1 MEEYI
6 GKIKAFFGLNN
17 CSVEITQNGVKAK
30 IIEYHPLTPIENA
43 DCKVYFDALKNALE
57 HKDVKNIAVTGP
69 YGSGKSSMIRSFFAN
84 YNRDEK
90 YKPITITLAN
100 FEANVNAKLNNNE
113 AYQKPKPQGA
123 AAETNPDSLFPNK
136 GLSDFELEQL
146 IERSI
151 VQQLFYHEQDEKIPE
166 SHFKKIKKETWD
178 EVFADTLYILLL
190 VVSFVI
196 LLFPSFFWKL
206 PVLNGA
212 PDFIKE
218 LLPPLALLLAVIGL
232 YKIIKTTRKLL
243 MKISAMK
250 FHVENAEIVLNK
262 NENKSILNHYIDEI
276 IYYFEE
282 TGKNIVILEDLD
294 RFNRHEIFTKLRE
307 INYLVNNCEKVTQKV
322 VFIYA
327 LRDDMFAKAEERTKF
342 FDFIIPIIPIVNYSN
357 SGEILRQKL
366 TVAKKSEIKDPSI
379 EIEDEL
385 IDSLSLFIDDMRLLF
400 NIINEYKIYTEIK
413 SKDKLNASRLLTMIV
428 YKNLY
433 PQDFVDLSQNKGL
446 LYNAMEEVKPYKK
459 RLIEQ
464 DEKKIAE
471 IQAKIEQ
478 VENHDN
484 SLLEKELRLVY
495 LYQII
500 NHLSGTFVCFIINK
514 QRKNVH
520 DVAEDGN
527 LFKELVSQDK
537 IPYVHNVKV
546 NYPSGYFSENST
558 ELRDFN
564 FKNIEQEVNPD
575 FTYEQRVALLNK
587 TELNKLRKEISAL
600 ESSIETYKQYSIYE
614 LLNHG
619 DLKIT
624 NKDAY
629 LPRQFDF
636 VLLALQS
643 GYINENYWEYT
654 SIFHEGSITNSD
666 QTFIL
671 NVKLHRKTPYDHK
684 LQQVENVFRKL
695 TKESERHLK
704 YNESLNNDLM
714 DYVLQEGMLIHTEP
728 YINTAINNLD
738 FVFQYIERGQHLNL
752 FVNYLCQKWP
762 LFIDFIV
769 ENKPDELDKYLRII
783 LENTLTENLIPFFKG
798 KTIYL
803 NNYADFM
810 LLGMDDDKK
819 YELIDELDLRF
830 EKLNPKTSPQDINY
844 IYSNFTYSINID
856 VIRTILSSKE
866 KWDEHA
872 FNTKNYSYIKEC
884 YPEMAEYILRN
895 VSDYIANVFLRL
907 GHNTYIHET
916 DFVELINSTS
926 LAHEQKLQIIQ
937 KCKCKI
943 DNITDI
949 NDVSLRNEICRQNKM
964 AATWENVRAMMN
976 ENEDSI
982 YTCDVFLNN
991 MDNVQQL
998 SAIAPLQE
1006 EQKLDDDMFYEIM
1019 CRNEIIDESYALL
1032 MSHANFHCSYFEEDE
1047 ISETHM
1053 QILIDLKIVTASNE
1067 GFQYVKSKHPN
1078 LRISLLKHVKDF
1090 GEDYSKFDFDIE
1102 DIKLILQTSIL
1113 DISEKQALLNNT
1125 SFENLLLKNDEV
1137 VQFVRQWLLSES
1149 TPPSA
1154 ALKPKIMNLLAQN
1167 QSVSISERKQLYIK
1181 YSNSITEIKP
1191 FLKNLGKP
1199 YSDLIE
1205 NVERVHIYGSD
1216 KQLLDA
1222 LKRENHISK
1231 CKYTWN
1237 NRYYILRQWI
1247 HIPIE

>member
-1 MEEYI
+1 MEEFI
-6 GKIKAFFGLNN
+6 RKIKAFFGSNN
-17 CSVEITQNGVKAK
+17 SSAEITQNGVKAK

-43 DCKVYFDALKNALE
+43 DCKVYFDALMNALE

-113 AYQKPKPQGA
+113 ANQKPKQQGGA
-123 AAETNPDSLFPNK
+123 TETKPDSIFPNK

-151 VQQLFYHEQDEKIPE
+151 VQQLFYHEKDEKIPE
-166 SHFKKIKKETWD
+166 SHFKKIQKEPWWKKL
-178 EVFADTLYILLL
+178 LYTIH
-190 VVSFVI
+190 I
-196 LLFPSFFWKL
+196 LLF
-206 PVLNGA
+206 
-212 PDFIKE
+212 
-218 LLPPLALLLAVIGL
+218 VISIIILKYNEAIGEFP
-232 YKIIKTTRKLL
+232 IIKNFTDITKSVIQIASLVYFILGLFSVIYVARKLVL
-243 MKISAMK
+243 HYSAMK
-250 FHVENAEIVLNK
+250 FHVENAEIELNK

-400 NIINEYKIYTEIK
+400 NIINEYKIFTEIK

-500 NHLSGTFVCFIINK
+500 NHLSGTFVCFVINK
-514 QRKNVH
+514 QRKKVH

-684 LQQVENVFRKL
+684 LQQIENVFRKL
-695 TKESERHLK
+695 TKESERYLK
-704 YNESLNNDLM
+704 YKESLNNDLM

-728 YINTAINNLD
+728 YINTAKNNPD

-803 NNYADFM
+803 NNYVDFM

-819 YELIDELDLRF
+819 YELIDELDMRF
-830 EKLNPKTSPQDINY
+830 EKLNPKTSPHDINY
-844 IYSNFTYSINID
+844 IYSNFAYSINID
-856 VIRTILSSKE
+856 VMRTILSSKE

-907 GHNTYIHET
+907 EQNTYIHET
-916 DFVELINSTS
+916 DFVELINNPS
-926 LAHEQKLQIIQ
+926 LVNEQKLQIIQ
-937 KCKCKI
+937 KCKCKVK
-943 DNITDI
+943 DI
-949 NDVSLRNEICRQNKM
+949 NSIEDTSLRSEICKNDKM
-964 AATWENVRAMMN
+964 EATWENVRVMIN
-976 ENEDSI
+976 TDKDSAAI
-982 YTCDVFLNN
+982 CDTFLNIK
-991 MDNVQQL
+991 DNAEQL
-998 SAIAPLQE
+998 S
-1006 EQKLDDDMFYEIM
+1006 
-1019 CRNEIIDESYALL
+1019 
-1032 MSHANFHCSYFEEDE
+1032 
-1047 ISETHM
+1047 HM
-1053 QILIDLKIVTASNE
+1053 
-1067 GFQYVKSKHPN
+1067 
-1078 LRISLLKHVKDF
+1078 
-1090 GEDYSKFDFDIE
+1090 
-1102 DIKLILQTSIL
+1102 
-1113 DISEKQALLNNT
+1113 
-1125 SFENLLLKNDEV
+1125 
-1137 VQFVRQWLLSES
+1137 
-1149 TPPSA
+1149 
-1154 ALKPKIMNLLAQN
+1154 
-1167 QSVSISERKQLYIK
+1167 
-1181 YSNSITEIKP
+1181 
-1191 FLKNLGKP
+1191 
-1199 YSDLIE
+1199 DLIE
-1205 NVERVHIYGSD
+1205 NEDDPTEDHLGYKLLHRDKIRDYSYVRLISKIEHEYDKFDSSKISAPRMRFLINSRKVCANKNSYEFLKKHYTDLHILLLEKRNDEFADSFSELKLDSSD
-1216 KQLLDA
+1216 LSLVLNSRLASKDKVILINNIDATIFEEDTKVLHQLGKWLLDYSGEITSISIGVVEA
-1222 LKRENHISK
+1222 LCKSAALQLQVRIYLYVKYSDIISDDLTFIGSLGGEYTKMANKQRVAIPHTDENIALRKVLSSK
-1231 CKYTWN
+1231 GFIESC
-1237 NRYYILRQWI
+1237 RYIRKGEYYSIKLR
-1247 HIPIE
+1247 